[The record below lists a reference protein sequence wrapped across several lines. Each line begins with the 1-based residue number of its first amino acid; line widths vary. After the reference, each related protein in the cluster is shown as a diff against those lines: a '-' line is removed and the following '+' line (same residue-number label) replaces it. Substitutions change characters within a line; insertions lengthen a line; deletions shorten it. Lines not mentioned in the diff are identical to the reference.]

1 MIKSISYSDARANLA
16 KIWDEVIES
25 NSSVKLTR
33 RGKESLAILPAEEYE
48 ALVESIHLMKS
59 PKNALRIL
67 KGIQDAET
75 RKFEAQSIEDLQ
87 KAHNI

>member
-1 MIKSISYSDARANLA
+1 MTKSISYSDARANLA
-16 KIWDEVIES
+16 KIWDEIIES

-33 RGKESLAILPAEEYE
+33 RG
-48 ALVESIHLMKS
+48 LVESIHLMKS

>member
-16 KIWDEVIES
+16 KIW
-25 NSSVKLTR
+25 KLTR